1 MQEMT
6 PESDAPQRDHTLR
19 LAGASYMLGDAAM
32 MAAGHMRGQKNVVAG
47 AATWLAGGAAA
58 AWYGNPNAEHQLRIL
73 AGRLVQHLEQ
83 NGIVIPTDVRAQS
96 ALLKE
101 PTLWEKL
108 ENFLYA
114 HPSEMLNTSY
124 ALGAGMLM
132 RKGLSKD
139 FWIGATILTGALSG
153 LMITEDKD
161 ARKKAE
167 GGSWLDKTMAFA
179 REKPLR
185 VSGTFYAVG
194 NLFLAGKVAEDFG
207 LRKSTYQ
214 GKAAQPYLFSTLQLA
229 CYLLS
234 NSLLALSSRN
244 QITEAG
250 MGKEAMEGLED
261 AAARIIAAQPE
272 QMKALLTQNIS
283 QFLAKEKGITQTP
296 QEISTALYQRLAR
309 VQVAAAPQSFAARE
323 KAQPETVRM
332 MR

>member
-1 MQEMT
+1 MQQIT
-6 PESDAPQRDHTLR
+6 PESDAPPRDHTLR

-32 MAAGHMRGQKNVVAG
+32 MVAGQMRGQKNVVAG
-47 AATWLAGGAAA
+47 AAIWLAGGAAA
-58 AWYGNPNAEHQLRIL
+58 AWYGNPNADHQLRIL
-73 AGRLVQHLEQ
+73 ARRLVRHLEQ
-83 NGIVIPTDVRAQS
+83 NGIVIPTDIGAQS
-96 ALLKE
+96 VLLKE

-108 ENFLYA
+108 ENFLHA
-114 HPSEMLNTSY
+114 HPSEMLNASY

-132 RKGLSKD
+132 RKGISKD
-139 FWIGATILTGALSG
+139 FWIGATILTGAISG

-167 GGSWLDKTMAFA
+167 SGSWFDRTIAYA

-194 NLFLAGKVAEDFG
+194 NLFLAGKVAEDFS

-250 MGKEAMEGLED
+250 MGKEAIGGLED
-261 AAARIIAAQPE
+261 AAARIIAAQPP
-272 QMKALLTQNIS
+272 QMKTLLIHDIS
-283 QFLAKEKGITQTP
+283 HFLATQKGITQTQ

-309 VQVAAAPQSFAARE
+309 VQAAAAPQGFAARE
-323 KAQPETVRM
+323 KDRAEIPPM